1 MSIFLVILAQ
11 SAATSRAYAV
21 KYQERFVENDDLV
34 GLSAANL
41 AAGFSGTFVVNG
53 SPTKTEMVDEAKS
66 HTQVAQLTTAAVVAI
81 VLLFLTKPLQYLP
94 NAVLAA
100 VVFVIGLKL
109 VEVANMREIWRLRK
123 DEFAIAALTAI
134 VVVVVGV
141 EQGIILAIVLSV
153 ILHVRRH
160 YTPHDSVLGWD
171 SAGKLERRAPTP
183 GTVSEPGLVIYRFS
197 VGLFYANAERFS
209 EEILGLVSGPQPPRW
224 FVLDAVAID
233 DVDYTG
239 GQTLSEIAD
248 QLAERKIV
256 LAIAEASPQLR
267 VELDRFGVTERIGA
281 DHYYDGIEAARE
293 AFRASQQA

>member
-1 MSIFLVILAQ
+1 MFLVILAQ

-41 AAGFSGTFVVNG
+41 AAGLSGTFVVNG

-100 VVFVIGLKL
+100 VVFLIGLKL
-109 VEVANMREIWRLRK
+109 IEIANMREIWRLRK

-160 YTPHDSVLGWD
+160 YTPHDRVVGWD
-171 SAGKLERRAPTP
+171 AAGKLRMAGAHPGHDVGAGSRRSTASPSGSSTRTP
-183 GTVSEPGLVIYRFS
+183 SASPRRS
-197 VGLFYANAERFS
+197 S
-209 EEILGLVSGPQPPRW
+209 DSSSGPEPPRW

-239 GQTLSEIAD
+239 GQTLAEIAD
-248 QLAERKIV
+248 QLAKRKIV
-256 LAIAEASPQLR
+256 MAIAEASPQLR
-267 VELDRFGVTERIGA
+267 AELDRFGVTERIGA
-281 DHYYDGIEAARE
+281 DHYYDGIEDARE
-293 AFRASQQA
+293 AFRASERA